1 MASSTPGQVMQ
12 KQHPV
17 ICQHSIWGSKQQ
29 RYRHCKLPAK
39 LPLPL
44 LAELQH
50 LEQQCCS
57 SPASSPSSPQK
68 SEEEQQ
74 QQQQQHQARL
84 AKYFALRTELL
95 QPYLDEHKILCG
107 HHQKEAQTAQT
118 KQDEIEKQKREGTY
132 QDPEEVKRLAKEQP
146 VDPKD
151 IPSEFLDAVEKVFSK
166 DPSEWVRRVLDQA
179 DGSEDWKM
187 GRSSGRRRRRR
198 SGLGQDDYDDAADD
212 DDDDGVEMEESAEI
226 EFPCHESYEGLFSEA
241 GAKKKRHLAQES
253 QLIQSMS
260 TLGLLRPVLE
270 QDGGDDSKYQK
281 AAERRRRRRRMPV
294 FVEFGA
300 GTGGLSRHLQLVL
313 ETIVAPRPATT
324 SSSSPMASDSAS
336 GDQELTATTTPKTT
350 TQEPFNFVLLDR
362 ETFRSRYQVDYMIR
376 TQPRPVKPRV
386 LRITKDVRELVLE
399 NLQLIHE
406 VEPGVAWP
414 DWTEGGG
421 GLIQPKEE
429 TTRVPTHY
437 ICISKHFCGP
447 ATDLALSWMR
457 DQQRRKKEE
466 EEAQDLYSICFAT
479 CCHGICEPSLVVA
492 KPYLLELLNS
502 STSSSSSSAAVKKR
516 KRVESEG
523 LDVKETDKQNE
534 TPSIT
539 TTTTTTA
546 TAEMISA
553 EQLEAWIPWI
563 IKLTGWA
570 TLGKEEESSLVARP
584 GKDAAKS
591 AAEEEVVMTRNQRRV
606 LGKRCKKLLDM
617 ARCMYLMRECG
628 FREAKSIEYTTESVE
643 SGAIVGTM

>member
-1 MASSTPGQVMQ
+1 MSSTPGGQDMQ

-39 LPLPL
+39 LSPL
-44 LAELQH
+44 LLKKLDHLQ
-50 LEQQCCS
+50 QQCFLL
-57 SPASSPSSPQK
+57 PPSSPT
-68 SEEEQQ
+68 SPVNEEE
-74 QQQQQHQARL
+74 HQANVS
-84 AKYFALRTELL
+84 KYLTFRTELL
-95 QPYLDEHKILCG
+95 QPELDAHKVLCG
-107 HHQKEAQTAQT
+107 HHQKEAQAAHL
-118 KQDEIEKQKREGTY
+118 KQDEIDRQKQEGTY

-151 IPSEFLDAVEKVFSK
+151 IPGAFLDAIERVFSNE
-166 DPSEWVRRVLDQA
+166 PSEWVRRVLDQA
-179 DGSEDWKM
+179 DGPEDWKM
-187 GRSSGRRRRRR
+187 GRSSGRRKR
-198 SGLGQDDYDDAADD
+198 SGLEDDEGEEELGGI
-212 DDDDGVEMEESAEI
+212 DGVVEK

-260 TLGLLRPVLE
+260 TLGLLKPVLE
-270 QDGGDDSKYQK
+270 QDGDDTRDQK
-281 AAERRRRRRRMPV
+281 INGRRKRPV

-313 ETIVAPRPATT
+313 ETIVATSPAASSTT
-324 SSSSPMASDSAS
+324 TSDSAS
-336 GDQELTATTTPKTT
+336 GEQQQSSTTTSTTTTP
-350 TQEPFNFVLLDR
+350 EPFNFVLLDR
-362 ETFRSRYQVDYMIR
+362 QKFRSRNQVDYMIR

-386 LRITKDVRELVLE
+386 LRITKDVRELTLE

-421 GLIQPKEE
+421 GLIKPKEE
-429 TTRVPTHY
+429 TRRVPTHY
-437 ICISKHFCGP
+437 LCISKHFCGP

-457 DQQRRKKEE
+457 EQRQREKEE
-466 EEAQDLYSICFAT
+466 EEDGEERQDLYSICFAT
-479 CCHGICEPSLVVA
+479 CCHGICEPLLVVA

-502 STSSSSSSAAVKKR
+502 SASSSSSVAVKKR
-516 KRVESEG
+516 KRVESEEHDANSTAQ
-523 LDVKETDKQNE
+523 LDE
-534 TPSIT
+534 T
-539 TTTTTTA
+539 TTTS
-546 TAEMISA
+546 EVLSS

-584 GKDAAKS
+584 GKDAAT
-591 AAEEEVVMTRNQRRV
+591 EEVMTRNERRV

-628 FREAKSIEYTTESVE
+628 FREAKSIEYTSESVE

>member
-1 MASSTPGQVMQ
+1 MQ
-12 KQHPV
+12 QQHPV

-39 LPLPL
+39 LSSTL
-44 LAELQH
+44 LDQLKQLELKCFPTPPPTTSTTFQ
-50 LEQQCCS
+50 S
-57 SPASSPSSPQK
+57 T
-68 SEEEQQ
+68 EEE
-74 QQQQQHQARL
+74 HA
-84 AKYFALRTELL
+84 AKVSEYLALRTAIL
-95 QPYLDEHKILCG
+95 QPLLDAHQILCG
-107 HHQKEAQTAQT
+107 HHQKEALAAQL
-118 KQDEIEKQKREGTY
+118 KQDEISKAKAEGTY
-132 QDPEEVKRLAKEQP
+132 QDPEELRRLSKEQP

-151 IPSEFLDAVEKVFSK
+151 IPGEFLEAIGRVFSGSG
-166 DPSEWVRRVLDQA
+166 DSGLSDWVKRVLDRA
-179 DGSEDWKM
+179 DGPEEWKVG
-187 GRSSGRRRRRR
+187 GRSG
-198 SGLGQDDYDDAADD
+198 
-212 DDDDGVEMEESAEI
+212 EEEEKE
-226 EFPCHESYEGLFSEA
+226 EFPCHESYERLFSEA

-260 TLGLLRPVLE
+260 TLGLLKPVLDLD
-270 QDGGDDSKYQK
+270 QDREVS
-281 AAERRRRRRRMPV
+281 EVRRKPV

-313 ETIVAPRPATT
+313 ETIVNPSASAP
-324 SSSSPMASDSAS
+324 SSPLPTTTPSETTS
-336 GDQELTATTTPKTT
+336 GDQQDAVRAIPATMT
-350 TQEPFNFVLLDR
+350 EPFNFVLLDR
-362 ETFRSRYQVDYMIR
+362 QKFRSRNQVDYMIR

-386 LRITKDVRELVLE
+386 LRITKDVRELTLE

-421 GLIQPKEE
+421 GEIKPKEA

-437 ICISKHFCGP
+437 MCISKHFCGP

-457 DQQRRKKEE
+457 EQRERKREE
-466 EEAQDLYSICFAT
+466 GEPQDLYSICFAT
-479 CCHGICEPSLVVA
+479 CCHGICEPSLVVT
-492 KPYLLELLNS
+492 KQYLTELLNS
-502 STSSSSSSAAVKKR
+502 PLSPSGSIKKR
-516 KRVESEG
+516 KRIESEE
-523 LDVKETDKQNE
+523 LDVNMVDKQTGNA
-534 TPSIT
+534 T
-539 TTTTTTA
+539 TTDA
-546 TAEMISA
+546 AEQPSTPELVSD

-584 GKDAAKS
+584 GKDAS
-591 AAEEEVVMTRNQRRV
+591 LAAEEVMTRNQRRV

>member
-1 MASSTPGQVMQ
+1 MQ

-39 LPLPL
+39 LSSTL
-44 LAELQH
+44 LDKLQH
-50 LEQQCCS
+50 LERQCF
-57 SPASSPSSPQK
+57 SSPSSPQ
-68 SEEEQQ
+68 SEEE
-74 QQQQQHQARL
+74 HQAQVT
-84 AKYFALRTELL
+84 KYLALRTEVL
-95 QPYLDEHKILCG
+95 QPDLDEHKLLCG
-107 HHQKEAQTAQT
+107 HHQKEAQTAQN

-151 IPSEFLDAVEKVFSK
+151 IPKEFLDAVEKVFSK
-166 DPSEWVRRVLDQA
+166 DPSAWVRRVLDQA
-179 DGSEDWKM
+179 DGPEDWKM
-187 GRSSGRRRRRR
+187 GRSSGRTRRS
-198 SGLGQDDYDDAADD
+198 SGLGQDDG
-212 DDDDGVEMEESAEI
+212 DDGEEVEESAER

-260 TLGLLRPVLE
+260 TLGLLRPILE
-270 QDGGDDSKYQK
+270 QDGGDHTKDQK
-281 AAERRRRRRRMPV
+281 VTERRRRRPV

-313 ETIVAPRPATT
+313 ETIVAPQPTAT
-324 SSSSPMASDSAS
+324 SSSSTASDSTS
-336 GDQELTATTTPKTT
+336 GNQQESITIATPTTT

-362 ETFRSRYQVDYMIR
+362 QKFRSRNQVDYMIR

-399 NLQLIHE
+399 DLQLIHE

-437 ICISKHFCGP
+437 LCISKHFCGP

-457 DQQRRKKEE
+457 DQQRRKKGDE

-492 KPYLLELLNS
+492 KPYLLELLNTS
-502 STSSSSSSAAVKKR
+502 SSSSSSAALKKR
-516 KRVESEG
+516 KRVESEE
-523 LDVKETDKQNE
+523 LDVKMTDKQDE
-534 TPSIT
+534 TLT
-539 TTTTTTA
+539 TTTTTTGV
-546 TAEMISA
+546 ISA

-617 ARCMYLMRECG
+617 ARCLYLMRECG

>member
-1 MASSTPGQVMQ
+1 MSLTPGGQDMQ

-39 LPLPL
+39 LSPL
-44 LAELQH
+44 LLQKLNH
-50 LEQQCCS
+50 LQQQCFPLLSS
-57 SPASSPSSPQK
+57 SPTSPIN
-68 SEEEQQ
+68 EEE
-74 QQQQQHQARL
+74 HQAKVNEYL
-84 AKYFALRTELL
+84 TLRTELL
-95 QPYLDEHKILCG
+95 QPDLDAHKILCG
-107 HHQKEAQTAQT
+107 HHQKEAQAAQI
-118 KQDEIEKQKREGTY
+118 KQDEIDRQKQEGTY

-151 IPSEFLDAVEKVFSK
+151 IPEALLDAVERVFSK
-166 DPSEWVRRVLDQA
+166 EPSEWVRRVLDQA
-179 DGSEDWKM
+179 DGPEDWKM
-187 GRSSGRRRRRR
+187 GRSSGRRKR
-198 SGLGQDDYDDAADD
+198 SELENDGDEEELGGV
-212 DDDDGVEMEESAEI
+212 DGVVEK

-270 QDGGDDSKYQK
+270 EDGDGTKDQK
-281 AAERRRRRRRMPV
+281 VNGRRRRPV

-313 ETIVAPRPATT
+313 ETIVATSPTASTT
-324 SSSSPMASDSAS
+324 ITSKSAS
-336 GDQELTATTTPKTT
+336 GEQKQPSTTKAP
-350 TQEPFNFVLLDR
+350 EPFNFVLLDR
-362 ETFRSRYQVDYMIR
+362 QKFRSRNQVDYMIR

-386 LRITKDVRELVLE
+386 LRITKDVRELTLE

-421 GLIQPKEE
+421 GLVKPKEE
-429 TTRVPTHY
+429 TRQVPTHY
-437 ICISKHFCGP
+437 LCISKHFCGP

-457 DQQRRKKEE
+457 DQQQLQR
-466 EEAQDLYSICFAT
+466 EEAKEGEERQDLYSICFAT

-502 STSSSSSSAAVKKR
+502 STSLSSSVALKKR
-516 KRVESEG
+516 KRVESEEHDVSSAAQ
-523 LDVKETDKQNE
+523 LDE
-534 TPSIT
+534 T
-539 TTTTTTA
+539 TTTS
-546 TAEMISA
+546 EVLSS

-584 GKDAAKS
+584 GKDATTT
-591 AAEEEVVMTRNQRRV
+591 AATEEVMTRNERRV

-628 FREAKSIEYTTESVE
+628 FRQAKSIEYTTESVE

>member
-1 MASSTPGQVMQ
+1 MQ
-12 KQHPV
+12 KKHPV

-39 LPLPL
+39 LSPSL
-44 LAELQH
+44 LQKLYH
-50 LEQQCCS
+50 LEQQCF
-57 SPASSPSSPQK
+57 PSPSSTTTPQ
-68 SEEEQQ
+68 SEGE
-74 QQQQQHQARL
+74 HQAQVTNYL
-84 AKYFALRTELL
+84 ALRTELL
-95 QPYLDEHKILCG
+95 QPDLDAHKILCG
-107 HHQKEAQTAQT
+107 HHQKEAQAAQT
-118 KQDEIEKQKREGTY
+118 KLDEINKQKAEGTY

-151 IPSEFLDAVEKVFSK
+151 IPVEFLDAVERVFSVEMAV
-166 DPSEWVRRVLDQA
+166 DEGGWVRRVLDQA
-179 DGSEDWKM
+179 DGPEDWKM
-187 GRSSGRRRRRR
+187 GRSGRRR
-198 SGLGQDDYDDAADD
+198 SGQAQ
-212 DDDDGVEMEESAEI
+212 DDDDGGGEVMEDSAEK

-260 TLGLLRPVLE
+260 TLGLLRPVLDQGE
-270 QDGGDDSKYQK
+270 LAEKVGDDTKDQKLAANSKK
-281 AAERRRRRRRMPV
+281 RRPV

-300 GTGGLSRHLQLVL
+300 GTGGLSRHLQLIL
-313 ETIVAPRPATT
+313 ETIVAPPSLAA
-324 SSSSPMASDSAS
+324 SSSITSDSAS
-336 GDQELTATTTPKTT
+336 GEQQQPTASTTAKTP
-350 TQEPFNFVLLDR
+350 EPFNFVLLDR
-362 ETFRSRYQVDYMIR
+362 QKFRSRNQVDYMIR

-421 GLIQPKEE
+421 GLVKPKKE
-429 TTRVPTHY
+429 TKQVPTHY
-437 ICISKHFCGP
+437 LCISKHFCGP
-447 ATDLALSWMR
+447 ATDLALLWMR
-457 DQQRRKKEE
+457 DQQQRQQKNGKEGEKGE
-466 EEAQDLYSICFAT
+466 EDQQDLYSICFAT

-492 KPYLLELLNS
+492 KPYLLELLNYS
-502 STSSSSSSAAVKKR
+502 SSPSSSSSVAVKKR
-516 KRVESEG
+516 KRVESEER
-523 LDVKETDKQNE
+523 DVKTIDKRDK
-534 TPSIT
+534 T
-539 TTTTTTA
+539 TTPTT
-546 TAEMISA
+546 ISELVSL

-570 TLGKEEESSLVARP
+570 TLGKEEESNLVARP
-584 GKDAAKS
+584 GKDATTA
-591 AAEEEVVMTRNQRRV
+591 AAEELMTRNQRRV

>member
-1 MASSTPGQVMQ
+1 MQ
-12 KQHPV
+12 KLHPV

-39 LPLPL
+39 LSPLLLEKLNHLQQQCFPLPSSSTTSPVN
-44 LAELQH
+44 
-50 LEQQCCS
+50 EQ
-57 SPASSPSSPQK
+57 
-68 SEEEQQ
+68 E
-74 QQQQQHQARL
+74 HQTKVNEYL
-84 AKYFALRTELL
+84 TLRTELL
-95 QPYLDEHKILCG
+95 QPDLDAHKVLCG
-107 HHQKEAQTAQT
+107 HHQKEAQAAQL
-118 KQDEIEKQKREGTY
+118 KQDEIDRQKQEGTF
-132 QDPEEVKRLAKEQP
+132 QDPEEAKRLAKEQP

-151 IPSEFLDAVEKVFSK
+151 IPKAFLDAVERVFSK
-166 DPSEWVRRVLDQA
+166 EPSEWVRKVLDQA
-179 DGSEDWKM
+179 DGPEDWKM
-187 GRSSGRRRRRR
+187 GRSPGRRKR
-198 SGLGQDDYDDAADD
+198 SGLEDDEGQEELGGV
-212 DDDDGVEMEESAEI
+212 DGVEEK

-270 QDGGDDSKYQK
+270 QDGDDTKDQDVK
-281 AAERRRRRRRMPV
+281 GTERRPV

-313 ETIVAPRPATT
+313 ETIVATSPAASSTTPSDYASGEQKQPSATT
-324 SSSSPMASDSAS
+324 
-336 GDQELTATTTPKTT
+336 LTTTTP
-350 TQEPFNFVLLDR
+350 EPFNFVLLDR
-362 ETFRSRYQVDYMIR
+362 QKFRSRNQVDYMIR

-386 LRITKDVRELVLE
+386 LRITKDVRELTLE

-406 VEPGVAWP
+406 VEPGIAWP
-414 DWTEGGG
+414 DWIEGGG
-421 GLIQPKEE
+421 GLVKPKEE
-429 TTRVPTHY
+429 TRRVPTHY
-437 ICISKHFCGP
+437 LCISKHFCGP

-457 DQQRRKKEE
+457 DQQQRQQEKGEE
-466 EEAQDLYSICFAT
+466 GEVRQDLYSICFAT

-502 STSSSSSSAAVKKR
+502 STSSSSSVAVKKR
-516 KRVESEG
+516 KRVESEER
-523 LDVKETDKQNE
+523 DVNSTAQLEE
-534 TPSIT
+534 T
-539 TTTTTTA
+539 TTT
-546 TAEMISA
+546 SKVLSS

-570 TLGKEEESSLVARP
+570 TLGKEEGSSLVARP
-584 GKDAAKS
+584 GKDANTT
-591 AAEEEVVMTRNQRRV
+591 AATEEVMTRNERRV

>member
-1 MASSTPGQVMQ
+1 MSFTSGQDMQ

-39 LPLPL
+39 LSPSL
-44 LAELQH
+44 LEKLYH
-50 LEQQCCS
+50 LEQQCFLS
-57 SPASSPSSPQK
+57 SATTPQ
-68 SEEEQQ
+68 SEEE
-74 QQQQQHQARL
+74 HQAQVTNYL
-84 AKYFALRTELL
+84 ALRTELL
-95 QPYLDEHKILCG
+95 QPDLDTHKVLCG
-107 HHQKEAQTAQT
+107 HHQKEAQAAQA
-118 KQDEIEKQKREGTY
+118 KLDEINKQKAEGTY

-146 VDPKD
+146 VDPND
-151 IPSEFLDAVEKVFSK
+151 IPVEFLDAVERVFSVEMAV
-166 DPSEWVRRVLDQA
+166 DEGGWVRRVLDQA
-179 DGSEDWKM
+179 DGLEDWKM
-187 GRSSGRRRRRR
+187 GRSGRRR
-198 SGLGQDDYDDAADD
+198 SGRGQDVG
-212 DDDDGVEMEESAEI
+212 DDDDGEGMEDSAEKD
-226 EFPCHESYEGLFSEA
+226 FPCHGSYESLFSEA

-270 QDGGDDSKYQK
+270 QEDIEEKVGDDTKDQK
-281 AAERRRRRRRMPV
+281 VTGNSRRRKPV

-313 ETIVAPRPATT
+313 ETIVTPLSLTAL
-324 SSSSPMASDSAS
+324 SSTASDFAS
-336 GDQELTATTTPKTT
+336 GEQQQPTAGTTAKTL
-350 TQEPFNFVLLDR
+350 EPFNFVLLDR
-362 ETFRSRYQVDYMIR
+362 QKFRSRNQVDYMIR

-414 DWTEGGG
+414 DWTESGG
-421 GLIQPKEE
+421 GLVKPKKES
-429 TTRVPTHY
+429 RRAPTHY
-437 ICISKHFCGP
+437 LCVSKHFCGP

-457 DQQRRKKEE
+457 DQQQRQQKNGEKGEKGEE
-466 EEAQDLYSICFAT
+466 EQQDLYSICFAT
-479 CCHGICEPSLVVA
+479 CCHGICESSLMVA
-492 KPYLLELLNS
+492 KSYLLELLNS
-502 STSSSSSSAAVKKR
+502 SSSSSSSVAVKKR
-516 KRVESEG
+516 KRVESEER
-523 LDVKETDKQNE
+523 DVKTMDRHDE
-534 TPSIT
+534 T
-539 TTTTTTA
+539 TTPTT
-546 TAEMISA
+546 ISELVSL
-553 EQLEAWIPWI
+553 EQMETWIPWI

-584 GKDAAKS
+584 GKDATIA
-591 AAEEEVVMTRNQRRV
+591 AAEELMTRNQRRV

>member
-1 MASSTPGQVMQ
+1 M
-12 KQHPV
+12 
-17 ICQHSIWGSKQQ
+17 
-29 RYRHCKLPAK
+29 
-39 LPLPL
+39 
-44 LAELQH
+44 
-50 LEQQCCS
+50 
-57 SPASSPSSPQK
+57 
-68 SEEEQQ
+68 
-74 QQQQQHQARL
+74 
-84 AKYFALRTELL
+84 
-95 QPYLDEHKILCG
+95 
-107 HHQKEAQTAQT
+107 
-118 KQDEIEKQKREGTY
+118 
-132 QDPEEVKRLAKEQP
+132 AKEQP

-151 IPSEFLDAVEKVFSK
+151 IPGEFLDAVEKVFSRN
-166 DPSEWVRRVLDQA
+166 PSEWVRRVLDQA
-179 DGSEDWKM
+179 DGPEEWKM
-187 GRSSGRRRRRR
+187 GRSSGRRGRP
-198 SGLGQDDYDDAADD
+198 SGLGE
-212 DDDDGVEMEESAEI
+212 DDGDEGEDMEESAEK

-270 QDGGDDSKYQK
+270 QDGGDNSKDQN
-281 AAERRRRRRRMPV
+281 ATERRRRRPV

-313 ETIVAPRPATT
+313 ETIVAPKPAAT
-324 SSSSPMASDSAS
+324 SSSTASDSGA
-336 GDQELTATTTPKTT
+336 GDQQESTAITTPTTTI
-350 TQEPFNFVLLDR
+350 QEPFNFVLLDR
-362 ETFRSRYQVDYMIR
+362 QKFRSRNQVDYMIR

-406 VEPGVAWP
+406 AEPGVAWP

-437 ICISKHFCGP
+437 LCISKHFCGP

-457 DQQRRKKEE
+457 DQQRRKEGEE

-479 CCHGICEPSLVVA
+479 CCHGICEPLLVVA

-502 STSSSSSSAAVKKR
+502 SSSSSSSAALKKR

-523 LDVKETDKQNE
+523 LDVNRTDNQNE
-534 TPSIT
+534 TP
-539 TTTTTTA
+539 TTA
-546 TAEMISA
+546 TTAEVIST

-584 GKDAAKS
+584 GKDAARS

-617 ARCMYLMRECG
+617 ARCLYLMRECG